1 MRTAP
6 DVIRAVKEEFGD
18 EWDGLK
24 AHFANEYEIARETF
38 RDEPWVDEM
47 TPEEEVRAAVED
59 DDVSSPDPDV
69 TELRW
74 NTRYEASRPRLV
86 QRLKAL
92 MRSSDEGELDR
103 AEQTIAAIRGLPNV
117 GQYGGSVR
125 IENRVARQPGD
136 SDFIYSLFVGDQGFE
151 LAYHERL
158 MLEGGQRDYSDTMT
172 LVRCGPVGWETE
184 EDSADEEALANMRA
198 VAEMMAGQPF
208 DDEDWQMQVEA
219 TREMEEAN
227 LPNGIEEWLEML
239 PVDDEGRCPKTVSV
253 EWG

>member
-1 MRTAP
+1 
-6 DVIRAVKEEFGD
+6 
-18 EWDGLK
+18 
-24 AHFANEYEIARETF
+24 
-38 RDEPWVDEM
+38 
-47 TPEEEVRAAVED
+47 
-59 DDVSSPDPDV
+59 
-69 TELRW
+69 
-74 NTRYEASRPRLV
+74 
-86 QRLKAL
+86 

-103 AEQTIAAIRGLPNV
+103 AEQTIAAIRSLPNV

-125 IENRVARQPGD
+125 IENRVARQLGD

-158 MLEGGQRDYSDTMT
+158 MMEGGQRDYTDTMT

-184 EDSADEEALANMRA
+184 EDSPDEEALANMRA

-239 PVDDEGRCPKTVSV
+239 PMDDEGRCPETVSV